1 MPPLNFLKTV
11 PMPLLIDFLPIVLF
25 FAAYFITDDFFT
37 ALLVIMVAAPLAFAL
52 QWFMTRTFNKISAV
66 STALVVVLGG
76 GALLLDNKMIFLWK
90 PTVFY
95 WLAAIAFFGSQFI
108 GAKPFIQRLMEAAGA
123 TADSQLELLKS
134 QWVKLNFAWV
144 VFFAV
149 AGALNI
155 YVAYSYP
162 ESTWVK
168 FKLFGLMGLTFVF
181 IVAQSIW
188 LAKQMPE
195 DPAE

>member
-1 MPPLNFLKTV
+1 MPPLFFLKTV
-11 PMPLLIDFLPIVLF
+11 AMPLLIDFLPIVLF
-25 FAAYFITDDFFT
+25 FAAYFISNDFFT
-37 ALLVIMVAAPLAFAL
+37 ALLVIMVAAPIAFAL
-52 QWFMTRTFNKISAV
+52 QWFMTKTFNKTSAV
-66 STALVVVLGG
+66 STALVVILGG
-76 GALLLDNKMIFLWK
+76 GALLLNNKMIFLWK

-95 WLAAIAFFGSQFI
+95 WLAAIAFLGSQFI
-108 GAKPFIQRLMEAAGA
+108 GEKPFIQRLMETAGA
-123 TADSQLELLKS
+123 SADSKLELLRR
-134 QWVKLNFAWV
+134 QWVRLNFAWV
-144 VFFAV
+144 IFFTF

-162 ESTWVK
+162 EATWVK

-188 LAKQMPE
+188 LAKLMPE